1 MMLEQEYDAF
11 LSKYFRM
18 ERLPHIWCPGC
29 GIGTAM
35 HSLVHAID
43 TSGIDLD
50 TIVAVSGIGCS
61 GRAAGYLNF
70 DSFHVLHGRAIPFA
84 VGLKLANP
92 KLNLVVFSGDGDL
105 FAIGGNHFI
114 HAARR
119 NHDILVICVNNFN
132 YGMTGGQCG
141 PTSPLESFTTTS
153 PYGCI
158 EPAFN
163 LPWLAASCGA
173 TYVARWTILH
183 VRQLT
188 NTIVEA
194 LQKKGFRFIEI
205 LSPCPVNFGR
215 RNELPTGIDELKM
228 YQKYSTVANFADPKI
243 AEIKWEN
250 EIVVG
255 KFVDKEQPTYEE
267 RLRGMIDRAR
277 GVRRE

>member
-1 MMLEQEYDAF
+1 MMLQQEYDLF
-11 LSKYFRM
+11 LNRYFRT

-29 GIGTAM
+29 GIGTAT

-43 TSGIDLD
+43 QSGIDLE
-50 TIVAVSGIGCS
+50 TIVIVSGIGCS

-70 DSFHVLHGRAIPFA
+70 DSFHVLHGRAIPFS

-92 KLNLVVFSGDGDL
+92 KLNVIVFSGDGDL

-119 NHDILVICVNNFN
+119 NNDILVVCVNNFN

-141 PTSPLESFTTTS
+141 PTSPLESSTTTS

-173 TYVARWTILH
+173 TYVARWTILQ

-188 NTIVEA
+188 NTLQEA

-215 RNELPTGIDELKM
+215 RNDLPAGIDELKM
-228 YQKYSTVANFADPKI
+228 YQKYSTVANFADPKL
-243 AEIKWEN
+243 AEIRWES

-255 KFVDKEQPTYEE
+255 KFVDREQPTYEDLLKNM
-267 RLRGMIDRAR
+267 RDGVRGMRR
-277 GVRRE
+277 G